1 MGKGSFGKVLLVEKK
16 DTSNNSIIF
25 HYSLETFYA
34 MKILRKDAV
43 AKRNQKF
50 HTKAERQILETLNS
64 PFIVK
69 LHYAFQTR
77 DKLYL
82 VMDFM
87 NGGIY
92 ELTCVSNKKKANSF
106 SI

>member
-1 MGKGSFGKVLLVEKK
+1 
-16 DTSNNSIIF
+16 
-25 HYSLETFYA
+25 

-69 LHYAFQTR
+69 LHYAFQTK

-87 NGGIY
+87 NGGIVLVKRSRLLIVRRTLFPSEKRKEIY
-92 ELTCVSNKKKANSF
+92 SRKSKILCG
-106 SI
+106 

>member
-1 MGKGSFGKVLLVEKK
+1 
-16 DTSNNSIIF
+16 
-25 HYSLETFYA
+25 

-69 LHYAFQTR
+69 LHYAFQTK

-87 NGGIY
+87 NGGIILIMHY
-92 ELTCVSNKKKANSF
+92 WILIFRRAVFPSEKRKE
-106 SI
+106 I

>member
-1 MGKGSFGKVLLVEKK
+1 
-16 DTSNNSIIF
+16 
-25 HYSLETFYA
+25 

-69 LHYAFQTR
+69 LHYAFQTK

-87 NGGIY
+87 NGGIVLIMNNWILIFRRAVFPS
-92 ELTCVSNKKKANSF
+92 EKRKE
-106 SI
+106 I

>member
-1 MGKGSFGKVLLVEKK
+1 MSG
-16 DTSNNSIIF
+16 N
-25 HYSLETFYA
+25 FYA

-50 HTKAERQILETLNS
+50 HTKAERQILENLNC
-64 PFIVK
+64 PFIVQ
-69 LHYAFQTR
+69 LRYAFQTS

-87 NGGIY
+87 NGGTRS
-92 ELTCVSNKKKANSF
+92 LNLSL
-106 SI
+106 

>member
-1 MGKGSFGKVLLVEKK
+1 M
-16 DTSNNSIIF
+16 
-25 HYSLETFYA
+25 FYA

-87 NGGIY
+87 NGGLNPLFDQLL
-92 ELTCVSNKKKANSF
+92 E
-106 SI
+106 